1 MRLIELHV
9 DGFGKL
15 ADTTFAFDPRMT
27 VVFGPNEAG
36 KSTLADA
43 IVASLY
49 GVGRERDARRPWLG
63 ARYASRLRYVLADGR
78 EFEVQRDFERDPK
91 GVRIYD
97 RDGNDVTADAAN
109 GKTVSPGAAHLG
121 IPLEVFFNATC
132 VRQGAVRIEG
142 ARAEVIGASLAQALD
157 GGPREDAALGAL
169 GRLERAVAEHVGTKR
184 ATVNAPLRKILERIE
199 EASERAA
206 ELRARLRALEE
217 LRARVDQQTK
227 RAAELVDQL
236 RVHERRSRNLRAAAL
251 RSRLASLRE
260 IRDELASL
268 QATRAEYDDVA
279 QFRSERVSE
288 LESRF
293 ERWRALDAVAATAAQ
308 EEIDARMTPAA
319 VAELDERLADG
330 GALDD
335 EAFVRLQSTGRA
347 ALLARDKATHSAN
360 AAAMARR
367 TADGGGPTLGAAAAS
382 GALLALVAAAL
393 AILHFWIPAAAV
405 AAVAL
410 FSLWF
415 AIARTNRRRAAMEE
429 ADARQ
434 AEADAAIV
442 AERRAAGDIAAV
454 LDPLRVPSIDE
465 LARRRH
471 RARELGMRREASLA
485 AAARRDGARSRA
497 DGAAREFDEL
507 ADELVTE
514 RGTREERLAGARLR
528 ESRRATRD
536 GIDLQLGMLAVR
548 RGDVLGSDDEVTL
561 ERDLAELLA
570 EGAVPAALEGH
581 SQHAFEAQRADL
593 ERRCR
598 DAAKEAS
605 GTAAELRA
613 AETHVGDLAALDEE
627 VASLGA
633 EVVRLRAFER
643 SVALARGVIDERTR
657 EVHQKFARRLEDYST
672 DTFFHITDGRY
683 ADLRVDPTTLTV
695 RLRVPETGAIL
706 EAERLSAGT
715 REQAHLIVRLAM
727 ARMFAEGS
735 EVLPLLLDDP
745 FAYWDADRI
754 ERGLPILQAATAE
767 SQVVLFT
774 ASASLAA
781 AAAASGA
788 RRLDLPAAA
797 TPVAR

>member
-1 MRLIELHV
+1 VRLIELQV
-9 DGFGKL
+9 EGFGKL
-15 ADTTFAFDPRMT
+15 AGATFGFDPRMT

-43 IVASLY
+43 IVAALY

-63 ARYASRLRYVLADGR
+63 ARYAARLRYVLADGR

-91 GVRIYD
+91 SVRVYD
-97 RDGNDVTADAAN
+97 RDGNDVTADAAD
-109 GKTVSPGAAHLG
+109 GKSVSPGAAHLG
-121 IPLEVFFNATC
+121 IPLEVFLNATC

-169 GRLERAVAEHVGTKR
+169 GRLERAIAEHVGTKR
-184 ATVNAPLRKILERIE
+184 ATVNAPLRKLLERIE
-199 EASERAA
+199 AARERAG
-206 ELRARLRALEE
+206 ELRARLRMLED
-217 LRARVDQQTK
+217 LRTRLDQQTK
-227 RAAELVDQL
+227 RAAELVDML
-236 RVHERRSRNLRAAAL
+236 RVHERRARNLRAAAL
-251 RSRLASLRE
+251 RDRLASLRE
-260 IRDELASL
+260 IRDDLAAL
-268 QATRAEYDDVA
+268 QAHRGEYDDVA
-279 QFRSERVSE
+279 EFASARVGE
-288 LESRF
+288 LERRF
-293 ERWRALDAVAATAAQ
+293 ERWRALETVAVAAAR
-308 EEIDARMTPAA
+308 EELDARMTPAQ
-319 VAELDERLADG
+319 VAEFDERRADG

-335 EAFVRLQSTGRA
+335 EAFARLQSSGRA
-347 ALLARDKATHSAN
+347 ALLARDKATHSAS
-360 AAAMARR
+360 AAVAARR
-367 TADGGGPTLGAAAAS
+367 VADGGGTTLGAAAAS

-393 AILHFWIPAAAV
+393 AVLHLWIPAAA
-405 AAVAL
+405 AGAVAL
-410 FSLWF
+410 FCLWF
-415 AIARTNRRRAAMEE
+415 AIARTNRRRAALAEARARQEE
-429 ADARQ
+429 ADA
-434 AEADAAIV
+434 ALV

-454 LDPLRVPSIDE
+454 LDPLSVPSIDE

-471 RARELGMRREASLA
+471 RARELGMQREAASRAAGRRED
-485 AAARRDGARSRA
+485 ARRRA
-497 DGAAREFDEL
+497 DDAAREFDEL
-507 ADELVTE
+507 ADELVPA
-514 RGTREERLAGARLR
+514 RGAREERLGGARLR

-570 EGAVPAALEGH
+570 DGAVPAVVDGM
-581 SQHAFEAQRADL
+581 SQNAFEAQRADL

-598 DAAKEAS
+598 DAAADAS

-613 AETHVGDLAALDEE
+613 AETQAGDLAALDEE
-627 VASLGA
+627 VASLGV
-633 EVVRLRAFER
+633 EVTRLQAFER
-643 SVALARGVIDERTR
+643 AVILARGVIDERTR
-657 EVHQKFARRLEDYST
+657 EAHQKFARRLEDYST
-672 DTFFHITDGRY
+672 GTFFRVTEGRY

-745 FAYWDADRI
+745 FAYWDAGRI

-774 ASASLAA
+774 ASESLAA
-781 AAAASGA
+781 AAAATGA
-788 RRLDLPAAA
+788 RRIDLPAASLQ
-797 TPVAR
+797 PPG